1 MTEKQINGKESHP
14 EREDVYEVQAEWSKK
29 QPTEPMQQQ
38 TGMRWPSVVALF
50 IICATVVA
58 LCWITRAENFWN

>member
-1 MTEKQINGKESHP
+1 MTEKINGNESHHDI
-14 EREDVYEVQAEWSKK
+14 EGAYEVQARRPKTA
-29 QPTEPMQQQ
+29 PMEPEYR

-58 LCWITRAENFWN
+58 LCAIGSADNLWN